1 MFPSSLIMEPARTR
15 VLRNPSRRTPDFV
28 CFPFGARSLAGR
40 DIYVMRWVFG
50 DCILDEERRE
60 LRRGGASAAVEPQV
74 FDLLIY
80 LIRNRERVISKEDLL
95 KAVWHGRIVS
105 DFGIREPN

>member
-1 MFPSSLIMEPARTR
+1 
-15 VLRNPSRRTPDFV
+15 
-28 CFPFGARSLAGR
+28 
-40 DIYVMRWVFG
+40 MRWVFG